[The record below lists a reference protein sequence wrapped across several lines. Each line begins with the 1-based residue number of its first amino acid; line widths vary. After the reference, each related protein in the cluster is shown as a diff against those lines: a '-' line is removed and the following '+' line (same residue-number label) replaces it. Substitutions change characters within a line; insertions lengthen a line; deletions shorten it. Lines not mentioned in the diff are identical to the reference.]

1 MGVFRTRTRS
11 LAVLLSS
18 AVIVLT
24 AACAGEGPAGPG
36 DMGGAAKDREAVT
49 SMPAI
54 YVDSRLEFL
63 IDDRNL
69 VRDNYLLN
77 RDVCRESGLPLREL
91 SDEEVAK
98 LGTGRLQRWYR
109 SDRFA
114 FRLEEWRFYAES
126 RDQSGLCQFALST
139 SGAHHYVTP
148 DTHQAMNLA
157 TGETFSEPQLYR
169 DYFPRH
175 PVDDANESED
185 LELQARNATRVPA
198 KDRLVAG
205 QPCEHFAVDRIDSCD
220 WSGGKEWG
228 FRTSNLGLLTNSVRS
243 LFSFITLEQEPV
255 GSDGMRLTTQTFQ
268 VGARFDESEMLPEAP
283 P

>member
-1 MGVFRTRTRS
+1 MNLFGIRARS
-11 LAVLLSS
+11 LAIPLSS
-18 AVIVLT
+18 AVLVLT
-24 AACAGEGPAGPG
+24 AACAGEGSSES
-36 DMGGAAKDREAVT
+36 DNMGGVDENRDVVT

-77 RDVCRESGLPLREL
+77 RDVCRENGLPLREL

-109 SDRFA
+109 SDSFA

-139 SGAHHYVTP
+139 NGAHHYITP

-169 DYFPRH
+169 DYFPRR
-175 PVDDANESED
+175 PVEHSKDSED
-185 LELQARNATRVPA
+185 LELQARNATREPA

-205 QPCEHFAVDRIDSCD
+205 QPCEHFAVDRIDACD
-220 WSGGKEWG
+220 WSGGSEWG
-228 FRTSNLGLLTNSVRS
+228 FDTSNSGLLTNSVRS
-243 LFSFITLEQEPV
+243 LFHRITLEQEPV

-268 VGARFDESEMLPEAP
+268 VGAGFGESEMLPEAVP
-283 P
+283 

>member
-1 MGVFRTRTRS
+1 CDGRTWQLQPGRARAHVQRAQAVRVGSRLRLVTLPPRSASSRSWAVRDAGVFMGVFRTRARS

-91 SDEEVAK
+91 SDE
-98 LGTGRLQRWYR
+98 
-109 SDRFA
+109 
-114 FRLEEWRFYAES
+114 
-126 RDQSGLCQFALST
+126 
-139 SGAHHYVTP
+139 
-148 DTHQAMNLA
+148 
-157 TGETFSEPQLYR
+157 
-169 DYFPRH
+169 
-175 PVDDANESED
+175 
-185 LELQARNATRVPA
+185 
-198 KDRLVAG
+198 
-205 QPCEHFAVDRIDSCD
+205 
-220 WSGGKEWG
+220 
-228 FRTSNLGLLTNSVRS
+228 
-243 LFSFITLEQEPV
+243 
-255 GSDGMRLTTQTFQ
+255 
-268 VGARFDESEMLPEAP
+268 
-283 P
+283 